1 MVAVK
6 SWIGG
11 LIAGLVIYVVAL
23 IFWATPLRLIAY
35 NRVGEQ
41 ANADVQRAL
50 AQALTQSGTGVY
62 AVPDPSQGAAS
73 VLYTKGPVAKVFF
86 NTGGFPVL
94 DTTALIGGLILAIVI
109 GLLLAEG
116 LRLTARWVPDKATR
130 VRALLAFVLAPLL
143 WVHLGGPIQEHTPW
157 VYALYALVADVAA
170 LFAGGWVVLR
180 WFLGE
185 SRLVQGLNATEAAEH
200 EREVEARRREDAA
213 KAAEVPPGAEPNPP
227 ARSR

>member
-1 MVAVK
+1 MAAVK

-11 LIAGLVIYVVAL
+11 LVAGLVIYIVGLV
-23 IFWATPLRLIAY
+23 FWATPLRLLAVS
-35 NRVGEQ
+35 RVDEQ

-50 AQALTQSGTGVY
+50 AQALTTAGTGVY
-62 AVPDPSQGAAS
+62 TIPDPSQGGAS
-73 VLYTKGPVAKVFF
+73 VLYTQGPVATVFF

-94 DTTALIGGLILAIVI
+94 DTPGLIGGFVLAVVV

-116 LRLTARWVPDKATR
+116 LRLAARWVPDTATR

-143 WVHLGGPIQEHTPW
+143 WVHLGQPIQQHTPW
-157 VYALYALVADVAA
+157 GYALYSLVADAAA

-180 WFLGE
+180 WFLGD
-185 SRLVQGLNATEAAEH
+185 SRLVQGLQASDAAER

-213 KAAEVPPGAEPNPP
+213 RAAEVPPHGPP
-227 ARSR
+227 QA